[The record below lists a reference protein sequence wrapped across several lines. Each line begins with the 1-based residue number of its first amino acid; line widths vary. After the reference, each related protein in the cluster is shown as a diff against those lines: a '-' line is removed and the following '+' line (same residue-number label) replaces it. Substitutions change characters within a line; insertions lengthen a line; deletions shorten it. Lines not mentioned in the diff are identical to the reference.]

1 MGKGIAIISLWYGL
15 AFIVNQKWK
24 IKIFKLGK
32 VDRIPILQ
40 LTRSSNNKQ
49 KETEIWIKKDEF

>member
-1 MGKGIAIISLWYGL
+1 MDKEITVISLWYGL

-24 IKIFKLGK
+24 NKIYKLRK

-40 LTRSSNNKQ
+40 LVRSRSKKQ
-49 KETEIWIKKDEF
+49 KETKI